1 MMREQNRITTEPE
14 SPATLTVIGAS
25 PFASNGG
32 TSGLTRGNF
41 PPCSPLIRN
50 ETEIESLAC
59 REGRATLVEP
69 DGFRS
74 GRNIAGFAGK
84 LSSLQTLE
92 KKQNRK
98 IHA

>member
-1 MMREQNRITTEPE
+1 
-14 SPATLTVIGAS
+14 
-25 PFASNGG
+25 
-32 TSGLTRGNF
+32 
-41 PPCSPLIRN
+41 LIRN
-50 ETEIESLAC
+50 ETEKESLAR
-59 REGRATLVEP
+59 REGPATLVEP